1 MRLRPVTVRW
11 LMVVAS
17 ATVLLAGCSDDSSTA
32 TTTTTAPTTTAPPTS
47 STTPPGDDGPL
58 PVAWVRQVGGP
69 GEETVTGVAGRDD
82 VVLGIGTTTGVV
94 PDPPRPGTRSAT
106 FVDVVAAADGVPKS
120 TTRSDQA
127 RTTDGRAI
135 ASGTVGT
142 TQPTPDSQGG
152 GGGQVSRVSMAC
164 GSTPS
169 SERPDP
175 AVVAPAGGS
184 DGWCAPVGEDGTL
197 GPAQLIGS
205 DADDAVAGVTVHSDL
220 GDSAGAGTPDPSAFA
235 VGRTSGLFPGAK
247 DPTGGYL
254 GEGDALVLRLDP
266 TGSVRWARQFGTVA
280 TDEADA
286 VTTSDDG
293 DVIVGGSTDGRTD
306 GDLVG
311 TLGARDAWMARI
323 DPSGN
328 LRWLT
333 QFGSPGAD
341 RVRAVGR
348 GGDPLRGTELFVG
361 GGSTGGS
368 IGSTTS
374 LGGLD
379 AMTAAFDASG
389 RLVWSGQFGSPRDD
403 EVTGVVVD
411 GSTVYV
417 SGTTDGEI
425 VGAERISLTPTD
437 EPDPGEG
444 PTTAPSTTAP
454 PTTAPP
460 TGGGRDSFLAAIDA
474 ASGEV
479 RWVAQFGTAG
489 EEQTTAMT
497 RTESGLLVV
506 SGSTTGQ
513 LGATPPGGGTDGFMI
528 AFRLPATGGG
538 AASIV

>member
-1 MRLRPVTVRW
+1 MRLRPVTARW
-11 LMVVAS
+11 LIVVAS
-17 ATVLLAGCSDDSSTA
+17 ATVLLAGCSDDDSSA
-32 TTTTTAPTTTAPPTS
+32 TTTTTEPTTTTAPTST
-47 STTPPGDDGPL
+47 TTPPGDDGPL
-58 PVAWVRQVGGP
+58 PVAWVRQVGGA
-69 GEETVTGVAGRDD
+69 GDDTVSGVAGRDD

-94 PDPPRPGTRSAT
+94 PDPPRPGARSAT
-106 FVDVVAAADGVPKS
+106 FVDVVAAADGVPRA
-120 TTRSDQA
+120 TTRSDQP

-142 TQPTPDSQGG
+142 TRPAPGGEGG

-169 SERPDP
+169 AERPDP
-175 AVVAPAGGS
+175 AVVAPAGGT
-184 DGWCAPVGEDGTL
+184 DGWCAPVGDDGTL

-205 DADDAVAGVTVHSDL
+205 DGDDAVAGVTVHSDPA
-220 GDSAGAGTPDPSAFA
+220 DSTGTGSADPSAFA

-280 TDEADA
+280 ADQADA

-306 GDLVG
+306 GDLIG
-311 TLGARDAWMARI
+311 TLGARDAWMARM
-323 DPSGN
+323 DPTGN

-333 QFGSPGAD
+333 QFGSADSD
-341 RVRAVGR
+341 RVVAVGR
-348 GGDPLRGTELFVG
+348 GGDPRRGTELFVG

-379 AMTAAFDASG
+379 GMTAAFDASG
-389 RLVWSGQFGSPRDD
+389 RLIWSSQLGSPLDD

-417 SGTTDGEI
+417 SGTTAGEI
-425 VGAERISLTPTD
+425 VGAERISLTPTA
-437 EPDPGEG
+437 EPEPAEGQDP
-444 PTTAPSTTAP
+444 TTTAP

-460 TGGGRDSFLAAIDA
+460 TSGGRDGFLAAIDA
-474 ASGEV
+474 ASGEL

-489 EEQTTAMT
+489 EELTTAMT
-497 RTESGLLVV
+497 RTESGVLVV

-513 LGATPPGGGTDGFMI
+513 LGSTPPGGGTDGFMI

>member
-1 MRLRPVTVRW
+1 
-11 LMVVAS
+11 
-17 ATVLLAGCSDDSSTA
+17 
-32 TTTTTAPTTTAPPTS
+32 
-47 STTPPGDDGPL
+47 
-58 PVAWVRQVGGP
+58 
-69 GEETVTGVAGRDD
+69 
-82 VVLGIGTTTGVV
+82 
-94 PDPPRPGTRSAT
+94 
-106 FVDVVAAADGVPKS
+106 
-120 TTRSDQA
+120 
-127 RTTDGRAI
+127 
-135 ASGTVGT
+135 
-142 TQPTPDSQGG
+142 
-152 GGGQVSRVSMAC
+152 
-164 GSTPS
+164 
-169 SERPDP
+169 
-175 AVVAPAGGS
+175 
-184 DGWCAPVGEDGTL
+184 
-197 GPAQLIGS
+197 
-205 DADDAVAGVTVHSDL
+205 
-220 GDSAGAGTPDPSAFA
+220 
-235 VGRTSGLFPGAK
+235 
-247 DPTGGYL
+247 
-254 GEGDALVLRLDP
+254 ALVLRLDP